1 VGENQRRAVKTF
13 QTLCEFGEFDAEA
26 RDDDANHEQS
36 DEPRGSK
43 AKQAKLKS
51 GDANRN
57 GVALTVNLQL
67 QLPASE
73 NGEVY
78 EKLFA
83 AMGKHLKG
91 LIGTE

>member
-1 VGENQRRAVKTF
+1 VATF
-13 QTLCEFGEFDAEA
+13 KILCEFGDFDAGDQ
-26 RDDDANHEQS
+26 DDDAIA
-36 DEPRGSK
+36 EPEDQPRTEK
-43 AKQAKLKS
+43 AKAPRPKVS
-51 GDANRN
+51 ASVGN

-73 NGEVY
+73 NGDVY